1 MGLELNVAFVPN
13 FNIYMIQY
21 YLCHI
26 ICIVFYLLT
35 LTSYSCCKGLF
46 ADAEVGED
54 FAEDVV
60 GADFTCDFAEVVH
73 TFADVLAYEVAAEAA
88 VEAVDAA

>member
-1 MGLELNVAFVPN
+1 ML
-13 FNIYMIQY
+13 
-21 YLCHI
+21 
-26 ICIVFYLLT
+26 IV
-35 LTSYSCCKGLF
+35 GNHHLF

-60 GADFTCDFAEVVH
+60 GADFACDFAEVVH

-88 VEAVDAA
+88 VEAVDAACDGFG